1 MEFVLI
7 VSDLLD
13 KLVGLLVFSFSCKC
27 PHFIVRKV
35 GFPGLLE
42 LIENPV
48 HLFPLPSNV
57 KQIQWFLHFPLA
69 RTSLMFW
76 IALKEKILLAIKN
89 GRTLSFPCSY

>member
-1 MEFVLI
+1 MMILYSSHEI
-7 VSDLLD
+7 CINRSDLLY
-13 KLVGLLVFSFSCKC
+13 KIVGLLVFSFSCKC

-57 KQIQWFLHFPLA
+57 KQILS
-69 RTSLMFW
+69 SLS
-76 IALKEKILLAIKN
+76 I
-89 GRTLSFPCSY
+89 G